1 MRIRPGGGLL
11 LHSPKRDH
19 ALHACR
25 QWDNRSRPEP
35 GSQTGSKHH
44 CILGLCCRCAS
55 APLYQRE
62 PVSSIDNPV
71 PKRDPGL
78 AMTLRHSLMRQRELC
93 SCLSRRG
100 RGNFFEAVCFSQMRE
115 VWGCLVP
122 GRHRSSDP
130 TSFRV
135 LFGLLD
141 SPERPCKK
149 PAGQDRIR
157 TGFRLPGE
165 CSMWLKSI

>member
-71 PKRDPGL
+71 PKRGPWL
-78 AMTLRHSLMRQRELC
+78 AMTRADYDT
-93 SCLSRRG
+93 LSEGRG
-100 RGNFFEAVCFSQMRE
+100 RPRSGYFHGDFGFHKRCR
-115 VWGCLVP
+115 GP
-122 GRHRSSDP
+122 RDPRHR
-130 TSFRV
+130 FARKR
-135 LFGLLD
+135 GQ
-141 SPERPCKK
+141 SPFCYRLSHGFMGK
-149 PAGQDRIR
+149 
-157 TGFRLPGE
+157 TGFVSAFSVGNTFLYLPP
-165 CSMWLKSI
+165 CSWVMMLRANLF